1 MFNLENNSALGVL
14 VTVDSLVAYKSK
26 INIKLC
32 NFSLENLIL
41 VPGEGSEIWDRG
53 YKRIGIEGI
62 LKENNIQ
69 SEPMHIKVAFDISY
83 S

>member
-26 INIKLC
+26 INIQLV

-41 VPGEGSEIWDRG
+41 VPAEGSEIWDRG
-53 YKRIGIEGI
+53 FKRIGIEGV

-69 SEPMHIKVAFDISY
+69 SESMHIKVAFDISY